1 MFFPVVAIIHQAQSR
16 ISVPHSATMELN
28 AESYIMT
35 EDERDLAKVISLSDS
50 FFLKDAIKRGREG
63 DIPALEAIYKHFS
76 RPLFNVV
83 YRYTYNREIA
93 EDLLQDIFLK
103 IFSHLQDIRNEDTFV
118 GWIYRIAV
126 NTCYSYLRGKKT
138 QLQRTIPLSEVER
151 TIEGKTHES
160 SDKIMKKSLD
170 NAIHKLPRK
179 MKSIFLLHDVQ
190 GFKHEEI
197 SRMLGCST
205 GTSKS
210 QLFKAR
216 MKIREYLK
224 NEKIM
229 LKERGK

>member
-1 MFFPVVAIIHQAQSR
+1 MFFPAAAIIHQSQCR
-16 ISVPHSATMELN
+16 ISVAHSATMELN
-28 AESYIMT
+28 AESQIMT
-35 EDERDLAKVISLSDS
+35 EEERDLAKGISLSDS

-63 DIPALEAIYKHFS
+63 DIQALEAIYKHFS
-76 RPLFNVV
+76 HQLFSLV

-93 EDLLQDIFLK
+93 EDLLQDIFLR

-126 NTCYSYLRGKKT
+126 NTCYSYLRGKKI

-151 TIEGKTHES
+151 TIEVKTHES
-160 SDKIMKKSLD
+160 SDKIVKESLD
-170 NAIHKLPRK
+170 DAIQKLPGK

-190 GFKHEEI
+190 GFKHKEI
-197 SRMLGCST
+197 SRMLGCSM

-216 MKIREYLK
+216 MKIRGYLE